1 VIDRLASEF
10 GMDEMLFGD
19 GGSFELLSAAGRRRV
34 FRVAKGYT
42 DLAKGGGI
50 MRIRLLL
57 IASLSICFLSPAY
70 AQEQNQPAVIRAN
83 DGGYDGP
90 LQSIFVPPKAGA
102 PFSLSLATEWT
113 RPLGNGGTFTLT
125 NQRRIVRDAS
135 GRIYQERW
143 LLVPKGGDIK
153 SHMNVFQITDPE
165 MHTWYNCD
173 TATKVCELL
182 KYRLTSDD
190 TYLPATGTS
199 GPLPNGL
206 GTQVHEDLG
215 ASSTE
220 GVETHGYRETVSINP
235 GKMGNDKPMVTV
247 REFWWSQELALN
259 LVSLVDSPR
268 FGRQEFRVKEI
279 TTAPPEPSL
288 FVVPHDYKIVDR
300 RGDNN

>member
-1 VIDRLASEF
+1 MRFPPFLVALAFFSCTALASAQ
-10 GMDEMLFGD
+10 DEN
-19 GGSFELLSAAGRRRV
+19 
-34 FRVAKGYT
+34 K
-42 DLAKGGGI
+42 
-50 MRIRLLL
+50 
-57 IASLSICFLSPAY
+57 
-70 AQEQNQPAVIRAN
+70 PAVVRAH

-102 PFSLSLATEWT
+102 PFSLTLVTEWT
-113 RPLGNGGTFTLT
+113 RPLGNGGSFTLT
-125 NQRRIVRDAS
+125 NQRRIVRDGS

-143 LLVPKGGDIK
+143 YLVPKGGDMK

-173 TATKVCELL
+173 TATKICELL
-182 KYRLTSDD
+182 KYRLTTED

-206 GTQVHEDLG
+206 GTQLHEDLG
-215 ASSTE
+215 ASSTD
-220 GVETHGYRETVSINP
+220 GVETHGYRETLTINP

-259 LVSLVDSPR
+259 LISMVDSPR

-279 TTAPPEPSL
+279 TTTPPEPSL
-288 FVVPHDYKIVDR
+288 FVVPDEYKIVDR
-300 RGDNN
+300 RGDAN